1 MSQYVNLWMRNQKAD
16 ENKQSSWVLLNSYS
30 RSTYTYDAIS
40 NYCDYGSL
48 ELVDEKMF
56 SNILS
61 KLAEGISR
69 AKAEI
74 KNYNRQLEIVKECK
88 NDLES
93 KYEMIHSILES
104 INDTEEAIEELTES
118 QQLFSMLE
126 DSFKYGDEDYGNFYL
141 YIGVEAHP
149 NCYDEEENCG
159 EDSEEVSEVAV

>member
-16 ENKQSSWVLLNSYS
+16 ENKQSSWILLNSYS

-40 NYCDYGSL
+40 NYCSYASL

-61 KLAEGISR
+61 ALAEGICR

-74 KNYNRQLEIVKECK
+74 KNYNKQLDNIKECN

-104 INDTEEAIEELTES
+104 INDAEEIIEELTES
-118 QQLFSMLE
+118 QQLFTMLE
-126 DSFKYGDEDYGNFYL
+126 DSFKYGSEDYGNFYL
-141 YIGVEAHP
+141 YVGVEAHP
-149 NCYDEEENCG
+149 NCYDEEDNNEKDEANV
-159 EDSEEVSEVAV
+159 ELAV